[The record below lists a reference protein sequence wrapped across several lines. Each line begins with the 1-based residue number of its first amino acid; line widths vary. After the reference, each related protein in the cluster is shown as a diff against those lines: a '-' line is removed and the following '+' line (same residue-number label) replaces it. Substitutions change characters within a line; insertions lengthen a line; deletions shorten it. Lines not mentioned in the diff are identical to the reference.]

1 MKSRIFVLLIV
12 TLVVCSSDV
21 RGMPAPNM
29 MANVAF
35 VSESV
40 SSIKK
45 ASVFSTIATAI
56 GHAGTFAWIYTAG
69 RALAKGT
76 FLKPS
81 KKEEYMQSKLQR
93 VLLSPQ
99 IAFIA
104 TLPTAITCIP
114 SLSPYVSS
122 FVAGAFPSGILVVQG
137 LYDIYKIANWGAKK
151 LNLSWHYKVLDRFW
165 IGIGKHTSER
175 GDDEVGAFVE
185 KLSKEEWPDIELVN
199 EAFSEIDAVADDDL
213 KTELRRQLGECTL
226 KLRTLIN
233 KGQEQQ
239 QVNGE
244 NDV

>member
-1 MKSRIFVLLIV
+1 MNYIFFSFWGFSLGFSRPFVRI
-12 TLVVCSSDV
+12 LVP
-21 RGMPAPNM
+21 RE
-29 MANVAF
+29 
-35 VSESV
+35 ESV

-151 LNLSWHYKVLDRFW
+151 LNLSWHYKVLNRFW
-165 IGIGKHTSER
+165 IGVGENTPER
-175 GDDEVGAFVE
+175 YDDEIKAFVD
-185 KLSKEEWPDIELVN
+185 KLCTEEFPDIELVGK
-199 EAFSEIDAVADDDL
+199 AFSEIDTLTNANLKERLIKQLHNSVAPKFIGIL
-213 KTELRRQLGECTL
+213 RKTS
-226 KLRTLIN
+226 
-233 KGQEQQ
+233 EQSEMQ
-239 QVNGE
+239 ANGE
-244 NDV
+244 ENV